1 MQCLAAALHRPAAAM
16 VHRLPSGG
24 DRGMC
29 IDQHVHPF
37 KPLGQAVVLP
47 FLQHCRLVFLLGH
60 SRQQP
65 RSEQSAAAMASEQQ
79 QQQQP
84 AREQVFTDAKW
95 DAALDLVLRRAMYG
109 TLAGGAA
116 ALLLL
121 REFRSGCTVLA
132 HTHAH
137 EQCVLMLRPDGSFG
151 ARRQLR
157 CFRRTPAWHSPAA
170 KHRFAY
176 PTTPAQVHPRPVPL
190 RLASAVALGW
200 GPLGSKT
207 R

>member
-1 MQCLAAALHRPAAAM
+1 
-16 VHRLPSGG
+16 
-24 DRGMC
+24 
-29 IDQHVHPF
+29 
-37 KPLGQAVVLP
+37 
-47 FLQHCRLVFLLGH
+47 
-60 SRQQP
+60 
-65 RSEQSAAAMASEQQ
+65 MASEQQ
-79 QQQQP
+79 QQQHQQQP
-84 AREQVFTDAKW
+84 ARQQVFTDAKW

-121 REFRSGCTVLA
+121 REFRSGQMFSVLA

-157 CFRRTPAWHSPAA
+157 CFRRTPAWHTPAA
-170 KHRFAY
+170 KHRFAH